1 MVVIHSTHVG
11 IGAQAGISQT
21 VYFRCN
27 LLNSNC
33 ALKEGSIDRKQ
44 RRLLQGVSY
53 IYHKGKERK
62 RETGLLLGRDGFG
75 LRCETPQHV
84 YSRTGRAEAGGESAN
99 TVEGGHTCRSDILE
113 KQRRSPC
120 SCRAWAPVA
129 AWTVCPQ
136 WQEEGRGRGHGD
148 SWAGGWGGV
157 WHFGQGLWTIF
168 GFSVKSKVRSLAQS
182 EEGEVLE
189 TREEAM

>member
-1 MVVIHSTHVG
+1 MVVTHSTHVG

-21 VYFRCN
+21 AYFKTSN
-27 LLNSNC
+27 LLNSKC

-84 YSRTGRAEAGGESAN
+84 YSRTGRAKAGG
-99 TVEGGHTCRSDILE
+99 
-113 KQRRSPC
+113 
-120 SCRAWAPVA
+120 
-129 AWTVCPQ
+129 
-136 WQEEGRGRGHGD
+136 
-148 SWAGGWGGV
+148 
-157 WHFGQGLWTIF
+157 
-168 GFSVKSKVRSLAQS
+168 
-182 EEGEVLE
+182 
-189 TREEAM
+189 